1 MPFAS
6 GFPSPFE
13 DADELRM
20 LVDPKREN
28 DKGGDARQAGAASEP
43 LLGSSRYAKVV
54 VIVLV
59 VGAVCFGLYRVL
71 LAPSHYRGGEVV
83 EKAAPVLRSGNRI
96 TVPEGSPVRT
106 RLAVEPVAQ
115 KDIKRDLVL
124 PAVVE
129 ADPGHTV
136 NVLPP
141 VAGRVVNVKVQLG
154 ERVTEGQELLT
165 LDSGDLAQAFSDDE
179 KARTQLTLTKQ
190 ALDREIGLEKAGGGA
205 VKERE
210 QAQSDYAQA
219 QSEFDRAETRLRSLG
234 VSADQTEKTRLMSVK
249 APTAG
254 SVINLQVA
262 PGAFLNDPTASI
274 MTIANLQTIW
284 VTASV
289 PESDTE
295 LVSKGQAADVTFT
308 AYPGEVFKGQVLF
321 VSDVVDTDTRRT
333 KVRIAFNNS
342 DSRLRPGMFA
352 TVSFHAPARRVLVVP
367 TSALLL
373 KDDLNQVFVETA
385 PWTFETRT
393 VAIGFQQ
400 GDQVMLTDGVKAG
413 ERVVVK
419 GGVLL
424 GD

>member
-1 MPFAS
+1 MLVEPNPES
-6 GFPSPFE
+6 GERDSAPRQE
-13 DADELRM
+13 DARVQPAPALDLSPRGKFVA
-20 LVDPKREN
+20 L
-28 DKGGDARQAGAASEP
+28 
-43 LLGSSRYAKVV
+43 VV
-54 VIVLV
+54 VAGLL
-59 VGAVCFGLYRVL
+59 CFGAYRLL

-83 EKAAPVLRSGNRI
+83 EKAAPILRTGNVV
-96 TVPEGSPVRT
+96 TVPEGSPVRNS
-106 RLAVEPVAQ
+106 LAVEPVAL

-129 ADPGHTV
+129 ADPGRTV

-141 VAGRVVNVKVQLG
+141 VAGRVVSVKVQLG
-154 ERVTEGQELLT
+154 ERVTEGQELLV

-179 KARTQLTLTKQ
+179 KARTEITLTKQ
-190 ALDREIGLEKAGGGA
+190 ALDRELGLEKAGGGA
-205 VKERE
+205 VKDRE

-234 VSADQTEKTRLMSVK
+234 VVADPAEKTRLLTVK
-249 APTAG
+249 APMAG
-254 SVINLQVA
+254 SITDLQVA
-262 PGAFLNDPTASI
+262 PGAFLNDPTATI

-289 PESDTE
+289 PESDTA
-295 LVSKGQAADVTFT
+295 LVSKGQTVDVAFT

-321 VSDVVDTDTRRT
+321 VSDVVDADTRRT
-333 KVRIAFNNS
+333 KVRIAFENP
-342 DSRLRPGMFA
+342 DIRLRPGMFA
-352 TVSFHAPARRVLVVP
+352 NVSFHAPTQSVPVVP

-385 PWTFETRT
+385 PWTFEART
-393 VAIGFQQ
+393 VDIGFQQ
-400 GDQVMLTDGVKAG
+400 GDQVVLTGGVKAG
-413 ERVVVK
+413 DRVVVK